1 MVKDFVKESFRNGNR
16 LTNILLIVIT
26 VLISI
31 VGYIAQRTYDK
42 FEQMQS
48 VINGHDTKIAV
59 LEGKVYDIR
68 ERMLN
73 DLKSEIDRLK
83 NNNSN

>member
-31 VGYIAQRTYDK
+31 VGYIAQRTYDR
-42 FEQMQS
+42 FEQMQTL
-48 VINGHDTKIAV
+48 INGHETKIVV

>member
-1 MVKDFVKESFRNGNR
+1 MVKKFIESSFSNGNR

-31 VGYIAQRTYDK
+31 VGYIAQKTYDK
-42 FEQMQS
+42 FEQMQV
-48 VINGHDTKIAV
+48 VISGHDTKIIV
-59 LEGKVYDIR
+59 LEGKVNDIK

-73 DLKSEIDRLK
+73 DLKDEIRNMK
-83 NNNSN
+83 

>member
-1 MVKDFVKESFRNGNR
+1 MVKQFIDESFRNGNK

-26 VLISI
+26 ILISI

-42 FEQMQS
+42 FENMQTI
-48 VINGHDTKIAV
+48 INGHDTKIVV
-59 LEGKVYDIR
+59 LEGKVNDIK

-73 DLKSEIDRLK
+73 DLKDEIRNIK
-83 NNNSN
+83 